1 MSSCNY
7 IRQSFLLLLG
17 LIFLSPNTYSQK
29 SLNSDSIYVIVGSF
43 KNQYNA
49 IYLERDLRK
58 KGYKN
63 AVSLNRKNGFY
74 RVSIERF
81 SEINKAKKFIEDNQ
95 LKKSEFWYQYSNGKV
110 INNYDEKSNNTSAG
124 ILSKFVEKSDKE
136 DKLDNTLKEP
146 SESEIKEI
154 TLKTK
159 QQNKF
164 QNKPESEI
172 NIIDTTNFQPQLTLK
187 ENLESEIINEES

>member
-1 MSSCNY
+1 MY
-7 IRQSFLLLLG
+7 IYKHIRQSILLILG
-17 LIFLSPNTYSQK
+17 LIFLAQNTYSQK

-58 KGYKN
+58 KGFKN

-81 SEINKAKKFIEDNQ
+81 SEINKAKKFIEENQ

-110 INNYDEKSNNTSAG
+110 INNYDEKSNNISTET
-124 ILSKFVEKSDKE
+124 LSKFDEKSDKE
-136 DKLDNTLKEP
+136 DQIKGPLKEP
-146 SESEIKEI
+146 SKAEIKEI
-154 TLKTK
+154 TLK
-159 QQNKF
+159 
-164 QNKPESEI
+164 S
-172 NIIDTTNFQPQLTLK
+172 
-187 ENLESEIINEES
+187 

>member
-1 MSSCNY
+1 MSIY
-7 IRQSFLLLLG
+7 KHTKQLAILILG
-17 LIFLSPNTYSQK
+17 LNILAQNTYSQK
-29 SLNSDSIYVIVGSF
+29 NRNSDSIYVIVGSF

-110 INNYDEKSNNTSAG
+110 INDYDEKSNNTPAR
-124 ILSKFVEKSDKE
+124 ILPKLDEKSDKE
-136 DKLDNTLKEP
+136 DKIDSSLKE
-146 SESEIKEI
+146 SFE
-154 TLKTK
+154 
-159 QQNKF
+159 
-164 QNKPESEI
+164 
-172 NIIDTTNFQPQLTLK
+172 
-187 ENLESEIINEES
+187 